1 MEEMKGEAPEDSTP
15 LGEMDAETEELSN
28 ILDEAQA
35 ASMPSGDAERI
46 EIMDDESVISG
57 QDEIIHNT
65 REEADY

>member
-15 LGEMDAETEELSN
+15 LGKMDAETEELSN

-35 ASMPSGDAERI
+35 ASMPSGDVERI